1 MYSFKKF
8 LISVAFRKNQ
18 PSARYIKNVQK
29 DIYAYNVF
37 IKSRSFSFT
46 LFFPVLSKV
55 KTLSALRC
63 LVFKVF
69 DTSDKLEIKANQ
81 Y

>member
-46 LFFPVLSKV
+46 LFSCSFKSQDS
-55 KTLSALRC
+55 LSALRF
-63 LVFKVF
+63 LAFKVF
-69 DTSDKLEIKANQ
+69 DTSDKLEIKAN
-81 Y
+81 